1 MESFYVTD
9 SRNSPDKSG
18 ARQRQSRQRDSADRD
33 RNRSGSGGEE
43 TSSKRAP
50 GQRPPRPGPGRRPQ
64 RDGQGQPRT
73 RGGRTGHTPSAPQHA
88 RGEREGGT
96 GGGGDIGEGRLRVIP
111 LGGTGEIGKSM
122 LVVEYGND
130 LVIIDAG
137 GKFPEEWER
146 GIDLIIPDIRYVKN
160 RLSKLRG
167 IAVTHGHE
175 DHIGALPYV
184 IPQLE
189 GSGKIPVYGSAL
201 ALGFAENKL
210 REARLEDKVQL
221 NPVESGDRV
230 RLGELELEFINVTHT
245 IPASYAIAVH
255 TPAGTIIDTGD
266 FKLDP
271 TPVMGEPTDVA
282 RLRALGDQGVLAL
295 FSDTTR
301 VETPGRTPSEQVV
314 METLDRVIKAA
325 KGQTLIATF
334 ASNISRVYM
343 VLEAAEKYGKKV
355 AVAGRSMEQNV
366 RTAIQLGYLD
376 PPDGI
381 LLPLNDVLK
390 LPPQQRVLVVTGS
403 QGEASAALARIAADE
418 HQKIHIGAGDVVLIS
433 ATPVPGNE
441 ETVSETIDNLFRRG
455 ANVVFSSTE
464 GRVHVSGHAAREEL
478 REMLELVRPRYA
490 VPIHGEYRHM
500 ALYRDLAKSVG
511 IPADRVLMTEIGSI
525 VDFENGKGA
534 VRGRAQSGSVFVD
547 RLGDFE
553 PGKVR
558 LRTRDDLTDD
568 GLVTITLIVD
578 AESGRLI
585 AGPEFVTKGLSM
597 ESLAGPIRQA
607 EQELKRWLERRP
619 EGEPEVG
626 YLVSQAKGITAR
638 SLFRKT
644 KQRPMILPMVLEL

>member
-1 MESFYVTD
+1 
-9 SRNSPDKSG
+9 
-18 ARQRQSRQRDSADRD
+18 
-33 RNRSGSGGEE
+33 
-43 TSSKRAP
+43 
-50 GQRPPRPGPGRRPQ
+50 
-64 RDGQGQPRT
+64 
-73 RGGRTGHTPSAPQHA
+73 TPSAPQHP
-88 RGEREGGT
+88 RGGRDGAAPAMPD
-96 GGGGDIGEGRLRVIP
+96 GGDGRLRVIP

-122 LVVEYGND
+122 MVVEHGND
-130 LVIIDAG
+130 LIMLDAG

-167 IAVTHGHE
+167 IALTHGHE

-189 GSGKIPVYGSAL
+189 GIGKIPIYGSPL

-210 REARLEDKVQL
+210 REARLEDKVEL
-221 NPVESGDRV
+221 HPVEAGDRV
-230 RLGELELEFINVTHT
+230 RLGDLELEFINVTHT
-245 IPASYAIAVH
+245 IPASFAIAVH
-255 TPAGTIIDTGD
+255 TPAGTIVDTGD
-266 FKLDP
+266 FKFDP
-271 TPVMGEPTDVA
+271 TPVMGEPTDIA
-282 RLRALGDQGVLAL
+282 RLRRLGDDGVLAL

-301 VETPGRTPSEQVV
+301 VETPGRTQSEQVV
-314 METLDRVIKAA
+314 METLDRVIREA
-325 KGQTLIATF
+325 KGQTLVATF

-343 VLEAAEKYGKKV
+343 VLEAAAKYGKKV

-366 RTAIQLGYLD
+366 RTATQLGYLD
-376 PPDGI
+376 PPDGV
-381 LLPLNDVLK
+381 LLPLNDVLRVPAEK
-390 LPPQQRVLVVTGS
+390 RVLVVTGS

-418 HQKIHIGAGDVVLIS
+418 HPKIHIGAGDTVLIS

-464 GRVHVSGHAAREEL
+464 RRVHVSGHAAREEL
-478 REMLELVRPRYA
+478 RDMLELIRPRYA
-490 VPIHGEYRHM
+490 VPIHGDYRHL
-500 ALYRDLAKSVG
+500 ALYRDLAKSTG
-511 IPADRVLMTEIGSI
+511 IPEDRVLMTEIGSI
-525 VDFENGKGA
+525 VDFENGKGG

-558 LRTRDDLTDD
+558 LRTRDDLADD
-568 GLVTITLIVD
+568 GLVTITIIVD
-578 AESGRLI
+578 AENGKLI

-597 ESLAGPIRQA
+597 EMLAGPLRQA

-644 KQRPMILPMVLEL
+644 KQRPLILPMVLEL

>member
-1 MESFYVTD
+1 M
-9 SRNSPDKSG
+9 SG
-18 ARQRQSRQRDSADRD
+18 DL
-33 RNRSGSGGEE
+33 
-43 TSSKRAP
+43 
-50 GQRPPRPGPGRRPQ
+50 
-64 RDGQGQPRT
+64 
-73 RGGRTGHTPSAPQHA
+73 
-88 RGEREGGT
+88 
-96 GGGGDIGEGRLRVIP
+96 GEGRLRVIP

-122 LVVEYGND
+122 LVVEYGED
-130 LVIIDAG
+130 LVILDAG

-146 GIDLIIPDIRYVKN
+146 GIDLIIPDIRYVRN

-189 GSGKIPVYGSAL
+189 GIGKIPVYGSPL

-210 REARLEDKVQL
+210 REARLEDKVEL
-221 NPVESGDRV
+221 NPVESGERI
-230 RLGELELEFINVTHT
+230 RLGDLELEFINVTHT

-255 TPAGTIIDTGD
+255 TPAGTIVDTGD

-271 TPVMGEPTDVA
+271 TPVMGAPTDVE
-282 RLRALGDQGVLAL
+282 RLRRLGDEGVLAL

-314 METLDRVIKAA
+314 METLDRVIREA

-343 VLEAAEKYGKKV
+343 VLEAAQKYGKKV

-366 RTAIQLGYLD
+366 RTALQLGYLD
-376 PPDGI
+376 PPEDV
-381 LLPLNDVLK
+381 LLPLNDVLR
-390 LPPQQRVLVVTGS
+390 LPPEQRVLVVTGS

-455 ANVVFSSTE
+455 AHVVFSSTE
-464 GRVHVSGHAAREEL
+464 RRVHVSGHAAREEL
-478 REMLELVRPRYA
+478 RDMLELVRPRYA

-547 RLGDFE
+547 RLGEFE
-553 PGKVR
+553 PGNVR
-558 LRTRDDLTDD
+558 LRTRDDLTND
-568 GLVTITLIVD
+568 GLVTITMVVN

-644 KQRPMILPMVLEL
+644 KQRPLILPMVLEL

>member
-1 MESFYVTD
+1 M
-9 SRNSPDKSG
+9 RRRP
-18 ARQRQSRQRDSADRD
+18 
-33 RNRSGSGGEE
+33 RSSHGGD
-43 TSSKRAP
+43 A
-50 GQRPPRPGPGRRPQ
+50 GGRRP
-64 RDGQGQPRT
+64 
-73 RGGRTGHTPSAPQHA
+73 S
-88 RGEREGGT
+88 
-96 GGGGDIGEGRLRVIP
+96 GDIADGRLRVIP

-130 LVIIDAG
+130 MVILDAG

-175 DHIGALPYV
+175 DHIGGLPYV
-184 IPQLE
+184 IPQME
-189 GSGKIPVYGSAL
+189 GIGKIPVYGSAL

-210 REARLEDKVQL
+210 REARLDDKVDL
-221 NPVESGDRV
+221 RPVEPGDRV

-255 TPAGTIIDTGD
+255 SPAGTIVDTGD

-282 RLRALGDQGVLAL
+282 RLRRLGDQGVLAL

-301 VETPGRTPSEQVV
+301 VETQGRTPSEQIV
-314 METLDRVIKAA
+314 METLDRVIREA
-325 KGQTLIATF
+325 KGQTLVATF
-334 ASNISRVYM
+334 ASNISRVFM
-343 VLEAAEKYGKKV
+343 VLEAAAKYGKKV

-366 RTAIQLGYLD
+366 RTATQLGYLD
-376 PPDGI
+376 PPDDV
-381 LLPLNDVLK
+381 LLPLQEVLK
-390 LPPQQRVLVVTGS
+390 LPADKRVLVVTGS

-478 REMLELVRPRYA
+478 RDMLELVRPRYA

-558 LRTRDDLTDD
+558 LRTRDDLTDE
-568 GLVTITLIVD
+568 GLVTITMVVD
-578 AESGRLI
+578 AENGKLI

-626 YLVSQAKGITAR
+626 YLVSQAKGIAAR

-644 KQRPMILPMVLEL
+644 KQRPLILPMVLEL

>member
-1 MESFYVTD
+1 
-9 SRNSPDKSG
+9 
-18 ARQRQSRQRDSADRD
+18 
-33 RNRSGSGGEE
+33 
-43 TSSKRAP
+43 
-50 GQRPPRPGPGRRPQ
+50 
-64 RDGQGQPRT
+64 
-73 RGGRTGHTPSAPQHA
+73 
-88 RGEREGGT
+88 
-96 GGGGDIGEGRLRVIP
+96 
-111 LGGTGEIGKSM
+111 M

-130 LVIIDAG
+130 LIVIDAG

-167 IAVTHGHE
+167 IAITHGHE

-189 GSGKIPVYGSAL
+189 GIGKIPVYGSPL

-210 REARLEDKVQL
+210 REARLEDKVDL
-221 NPVESGDRV
+221 HPVEPGDHV
-230 RLGELELEFINVTHT
+230 RLGELDLEFINVTHT

-255 TPAGTIIDTGD
+255 SPAGTIIDTGD

-271 TPVMGEPTDVA
+271 TPVMGAPTDVE
-282 RLRALGDQGVLAL
+282 RLRRLGDDGVLAL

-301 VETPGRTPSEQVV
+301 IETPGRTPSEQVV
-314 METLDRVIKAA
+314 METLDRVIRDS
-325 KGQTLIATF
+325 KGQTLVATF

-343 VLEAAEKYGKKV
+343 VLEAAAKYGKKV

-376 PPDGI
+376 PPDDV
-381 LLPLNDVLK
+381 LLPLNEVLK
-390 LPPQQRVLVVTGS
+390 LSPERRVLVVTGS
-403 QGEASAALARIAADE
+403 QGEAAAALARIAADE
-418 HQKIHIGAGDVVLIS
+418 HQKIHIGAKDVVLIS

-478 REMLELVRPRYA
+478 RDMLEMVRPQYA

-511 IPADRVLMTEIGSI
+511 IPEDRVLMTEIGSI
-525 VDFENGKGA
+525 VDFEGGRGA
-534 VRGRAQSGSVFVD
+534 VRGRAQAGSVFVD

-558 LRTRDDLTDD
+558 LRTRDDLADD
-568 GLVTITLIVD
+568 GLVTITIIVD
-578 AESGRLI
+578 AENGKLI

-597 ESLAGPIRQA
+597 ESLTGPIRQA

-644 KQRPMILPMVLEL
+644 KQRPLILPMVLEL

>member
-1 MESFYVTD
+1 
-9 SRNSPDKSG
+9 
-18 ARQRQSRQRDSADRD
+18 
-33 RNRSGSGGEE
+33 
-43 TSSKRAP
+43 
-50 GQRPPRPGPGRRPQ
+50 
-64 RDGQGQPRT
+64 
-73 RGGRTGHTPSAPQHA
+73 
-88 RGEREGGT
+88 
-96 GGGGDIGEGRLRVIP
+96 
-111 LGGTGEIGKSM
+111 
-122 LVVEYGND
+122 
-130 LVIIDAG
+130 
-137 GKFPEEWER
+137 
-146 GIDLIIPDIRYVKN
+146 
-160 RLSKLRG
+160 
-167 IAVTHGHE
+167 
-175 DHIGALPYV
+175 
-184 IPQLE
+184 
-189 GSGKIPVYGSAL
+189 
-201 ALGFAENKL
+201 
-210 REARLEDKVQL
+210 
-221 NPVESGDRV
+221 
-230 RLGELELEFINVTHT
+230 
-245 IPASYAIAVH
+245 
-255 TPAGTIIDTGD
+255 
-266 FKLDP
+266 
-271 TPVMGEPTDVA
+271 
-282 RLRALGDQGVLAL
+282 
-295 FSDTTR
+295 
-301 VETPGRTPSEQVV
+301 
-314 METLDRVIKAA
+314 
-325 KGQTLIATF
+325 
-334 ASNISRVYM
+334 
-343 VLEAAEKYGKKV
+343 
-355 AVAGRSMEQNV
+355 MEQNV

-376 PPDGI
+376 PPEDV

-390 LPPQQRVLVVTGS
+390 LPPEKRVLVVTGS

-418 HQKIHIGAGDVVLIS
+418 HQKIHIGAGDTVLIS

-547 RLGDFE
+547 RLGEFE

-558 LRTRDDLTDD
+558 LRTRDNLTED
-568 GLVTITLIVD
+568 GLVTITLVVN
-578 AESGRLI
+578 AESGKLI

-644 KQRPMILPMVLEL
+644 KQRPLILPMVLEL

>member
-1 MESFYVTD
+1 MSD
-9 SRNSPDKSG
+9 SRRSHESRGERRQERRDRQPAEEGRGQTRSERDESG
-18 ARQRQSRQRDSADRD
+18 A
-33 RNRSGSGGEE
+33 E
-43 TSSKRAP
+43 RAP
-50 GQRPPRPGPGRRPQ
+50 GQRPPRPRPGRRPQ
-64 RDGQGQPRT
+64 RDGQSQQRSRP
-73 RGGRTGHTPSAPQHA
+73 GRAGHTPSAPQQP
-88 RGEREGGT
+88 RGGRGAPPPST
-96 GGGGDIGEGRLRVIP
+96 DLGDGRLRVIP

-122 LVVEYGND
+122 LVVESGND
-130 LVIIDAG
+130 LVILDAG

-146 GIDLIIPDIRYVKN
+146 GIDLIIPDIRYVRN

-184 IPQLE
+184 VPQLE
-189 GSGKIPVYGSAL
+189 GIGKVPIYGSAL

-210 REARLEDKVQL
+210 REARLDDKVAL
-221 NPVESGDRV
+221 HPVEPGQRV

-271 TPVMGEPTDVA
+271 TPVMGEPTDVE
-282 RLRALGDQGVLAL
+282 RLRRLGDQGVLAL

-301 VETPGRTPSEQVV
+301 VETQGRTPSERVV
-314 METLDRVIKAA
+314 MQTLDRVIRDSR
-325 KGQTLIATF
+325 GQTLVATF

-343 VLEAAEKYGKKV
+343 VLEAAAKYGKKV

-376 PPDGI
+376 PPDGV

-390 LPPQQRVLVVTGS
+390 LPPEKRVLVVTGS

-418 HQKIHIGAGDVVLIS
+418 HKTIHIGAGDIVLIS

-478 REMLELVRPRYA
+478 RDMLELVRPRYA
-490 VPIHGEYRHM
+490 APIHGEYRHM

-525 VDFENGKGA
+525 VDFENGRGA
-534 VRGRAQSGSVFVD
+534 VRGRAQAGSVFVD

-568 GLVTITLIVD
+568 GLVTITLVVD
-578 AESGRLI
+578 AENGKLI

>member
-1 MESFYVTD
+1 
-9 SRNSPDKSG
+9 
-18 ARQRQSRQRDSADRD
+18 
-33 RNRSGSGGEE
+33 
-43 TSSKRAP
+43 
-50 GQRPPRPGPGRRPQ
+50 
-64 RDGQGQPRT
+64 
-73 RGGRTGHTPSAPQHA
+73 
-88 RGEREGGT
+88 
-96 GGGGDIGEGRLRVIP
+96 LRVIP

-122 LVVEYGND
+122 LVVEYGDD
-130 LVIIDAG
+130 LVILDAG

-189 GSGKIPVYGSAL
+189 GIGKIPVYGSPL

-210 REARLEDKVQL
+210 REARLEDKVDFK
-221 NPVESGDRV
+221 PVESGERV
-230 RLGELELEFINVTHT
+230 RLGDLELEFINVTHT

-255 TPAGTIIDTGD
+255 TPAGAIIDTGD

-271 TPVMGEPTDVA
+271 SPVMGEPTDVA
-282 RLRALGDQGVLAL
+282 RLRRLGDEGVLAL

-314 METLDRVIKAA
+314 METLDRVIRAA
-325 KGQTLIATF
+325 KGQTLVATF

-376 PPDGI
+376 PPDDV

-390 LPPQQRVLVVTGS
+390 LPPEKRVLVVTGS

-418 HQKIHIGAGDVVLIS
+418 HQKIHIGAGDTVLIS

-547 RLGDFE
+547 RLGEFE

-558 LRTRDDLTDD
+558 LRTRDNLTED
-568 GLVTITLIVD
+568 GLVTITMVVD
-578 AESGRLI
+578 AESGKLI

-644 KQRPMILPMVLEL
+644 KQRPLILPMVLEL

>member
-1 MESFYVTD
+1 
-9 SRNSPDKSG
+9 
-18 ARQRQSRQRDSADRD
+18 
-33 RNRSGSGGEE
+33 
-43 TSSKRAP
+43 
-50 GQRPPRPGPGRRPQ
+50 
-64 RDGQGQPRT
+64 
-73 RGGRTGHTPSAPQHA
+73 
-88 RGEREGGT
+88 
-96 GGGGDIGEGRLRVIP
+96 
-111 LGGTGEIGKSM
+111 M
-122 LVVEYGND
+122 LIVEYGND

-189 GSGKIPVYGSAL
+189 GIGKIPVFGSAL

-210 REARLEDKVQL
+210 REARLDEKVVL
-221 NPVESGDRV
+221 HPVESGERV
-230 RLGELELEFINVTHT
+230 RLGDLELEFINVTHT

-282 RLRALGDQGVLAL
+282 RLRRLGDEGVLAL

-301 VETPGRTPSEQVV
+301 VETQGRTPSEQVV
-314 METLDRVIKAA
+314 METLDRVIREA
-325 KGQTLIATF
+325 KGQTLVATF

-343 VLEAAEKYGKKV
+343 VLEAAQKYGKKV

-376 PPDGI
+376 PPDGV

-390 LPPQQRVLVVTGS
+390 LPPDKRVLVVTGS

-418 HQKIHIGAGDVVLIS
+418 HQKVHIGAGDVVLIS

-478 REMLELVRPRYA
+478 RDMLEFVRPRYA

-500 ALYRDLAKSVG
+500 ALYRELAKSVG

-558 LRTRDDLTDD
+558 LRTRDNLTDD
-568 GLVTITLIVD
+568 GLVTITLVVD
-578 AESGRLI
+578 AESGKLI

-644 KQRPMILPMVLEL
+644 KQRPLILPMVLEL

>member
-1 MESFYVTD
+1 
-9 SRNSPDKSG
+9 
-18 ARQRQSRQRDSADRD
+18 
-33 RNRSGSGGEE
+33 
-43 TSSKRAP
+43 
-50 GQRPPRPGPGRRPQ
+50 
-64 RDGQGQPRT
+64 
-73 RGGRTGHTPSAPQHA
+73 
-88 RGEREGGT
+88 
-96 GGGGDIGEGRLRVIP
+96 LRVIP

-122 LVVEYGND
+122 LVVEYGED
-130 LVIIDAG
+130 LVILDAG

-146 GIDLIIPDIRYVKN
+146 GIDLIIPDIRYVRN

-189 GSGKIPVYGSAL
+189 GIGKIPVYGSPL

-210 REARLEDKVQL
+210 REARLEDKVEL
-221 NPVESGDRV
+221 NPVESGERI
-230 RLGELELEFINVTHT
+230 RLGDLELEFINVTHT

-255 TPAGTIIDTGD
+255 TPAGTIVDTGD

-271 TPVMGEPTDVA
+271 TPVMGAPTDVE
-282 RLRALGDQGVLAL
+282 RLRRLGDEGVLAL

-314 METLDRVIKAA
+314 METLDRVIREA

-343 VLEAAEKYGKKV
+343 VLEAAQKYGKKV

-366 RTAIQLGYLD
+366 RTALQLGYLD
-376 PPDGI
+376 PPEDV
-381 LLPLNDVLK
+381 LLPLNDVLR
-390 LPPQQRVLVVTGS
+390 LPPEQRVLVVTGS

-464 GRVHVSGHAAREEL
+464 RRVHVSGHAAREEL
-478 REMLELVRPRYA
+478 RDMLELVRPRYA

-547 RLGDFE
+547 RLGEFE
-553 PGKVR
+553 PGNVR
-558 LRTRDDLTDD
+558 LRTRDDLTND
-568 GLVTITLIVD
+568 GLVTITMVVN

-644 KQRPMILPMVLEL
+644 KQRPLILPMVLEL